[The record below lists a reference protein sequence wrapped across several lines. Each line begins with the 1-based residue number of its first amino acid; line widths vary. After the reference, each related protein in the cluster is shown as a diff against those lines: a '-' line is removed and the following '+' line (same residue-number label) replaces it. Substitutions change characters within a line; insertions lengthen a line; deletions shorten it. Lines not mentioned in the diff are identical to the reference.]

1 MPDENKPIALKF
13 KPCLW
18 RIVLQDDLLN
28 PKRVR
33 NITVKG
39 ALTLKDALD
48 AAIDTDAY
56 DDFRK
61 EFPLCAVGNAQFMGL
76 IDNA

>member
-1 MPDENKPIALKF
+1 MADEPIALKL

-18 RIVLQDDLLN
+18 RVIVQDDLLN

-39 ALTLKDALD
+39 SSTLKGALD
-48 AAIDTDAY
+48 AAMNTDAY
-56 DDFRK
+56 DDFKK